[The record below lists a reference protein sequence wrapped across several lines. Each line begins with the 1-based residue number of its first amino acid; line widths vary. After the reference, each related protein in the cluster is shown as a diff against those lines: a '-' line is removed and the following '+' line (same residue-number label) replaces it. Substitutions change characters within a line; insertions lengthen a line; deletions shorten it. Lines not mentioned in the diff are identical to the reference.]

1 MNKIIPMEYS
11 VLQPRKPE
19 HIALSFSGG
28 GFRAASYSLGC
39 LSYMETVYIDG
50 EKLTSLVHFI
60 SSASGGTITNLAY
73 TASQRKG
80 QPFHEFYASM
90 NKQILH
96 GTKLIDRVFKILN
109 AESHW
114 KKRPDKSRNI
124 INAFSI
130 AYDDMLFKEEV
141 FGIYWKPVKNAVK
154 EICANATEFDNGM
167 LFRFQNAGVPGNK
180 FIRFSNEKSSDEI
193 LKKIKLADILACSSC
208 FPVGFEP
215 FVFPNDFS
223 YNGLSINSL
232 EEAIKEDP
240 RFSPNKDKQEKI
252 PPPRFVLMDGGIDDN
267 QGIDSF
273 TRAEERLQNKNM
285 FGYDL
290 YITCDV
296 SSNYTSGYNFP
307 EENKKSWLQK
317 LNLLQ
322 YLLILILFSGIF
334 ITGVLTK
341 TFLELSCAFLGINIA
356 LLSIAF
362 YFFTKG
368 FFAYQKVQKKKQ
380 TYGIVILGHISY
392 FLRLRLSVLLQL
404 IDSRA
409 TSVAYLSAIVFLKK
423 IRRVSY
429 DRLFEKISERKLK
442 ADGTLLKQNE
452 HESLVQ
458 KIELKHW
465 RQFSLMNAIYLLSP
479 KNDYQRIADLKAES
493 WYKNNP
499 AVLINGKKISL
510 AELMKPSPALQQ
522 VAELAT
528 EMDTS
533 LWFDKNHQQENRPA
547 ALIAAG
553 QFTTCYSLLRYAFR
567 FDSNDPYWSGLQN
580 QLAKDWWEFN
590 QAPFRMYNN
599 LKDNY

>member
-1 MNKIIPMEYS
+1 MNYS

-50 EKLTSLVHFI
+50 KKLTSLVHFI

-80 QPFHEFYASM
+80 QSFQEFYTGM
-90 NKQILH
+90 TKHILH
-96 GTKLIDRVFKILN
+96 GTTLIDRVFKILN

-114 KKRPDKSRNI
+114 KKRPDKSRNL

-130 AYDDMLFKEEV
+130 AYDELLFKEEV

-167 LFRFQNAGVPGNK
+167 LFRFQNAGIPGNK
-180 FIRFSNEKSSDEI
+180 FLRFRNEKAATES

-208 FPVGFEP
+208 FPLGFEP
-215 FVFPNDFS
+215 FVFPNDFT
-223 YNGLSINSL
+223 YHDLSKNAL
-232 EEAIKEDP
+232 ETAIKEDP
-240 RFSPNKDKQEKI
+240 RFSPDKGPQNET

-273 TRAEERLQNKNM
+273 TRAEERLQNKNI

-296 SSNYTSGYNFP
+296 SSNYTSGYDFP

-322 YLLILILFSGIF
+322 YLLILVLFSGIF
-334 ITGVLTK
+334 ITGILTG
-341 TFLELSCAFLGINIA
+341 TLVELCYAFLGINAA
-356 LLSIAF
+356 LLLIAA

-368 FFAYQKVQKKKQ
+368 FFAYQQVQKKKQ
-380 TYGIVILGHISY
+380 TYGIVILGHIFY

-429 DRLFEKISERKLK
+429 DRLFEKISERKIK
-442 ADGTLLKQNE
+442 ADGTLLKKGE
-452 HESLVQ
+452 KESLVQ
-458 KIELKHW
+458 QIELKHW
-465 RQFSLMNAIYLLSP
+465 RQFSLMNAIYSLSP
-479 KNDYQRIADLKAES
+479 KNDYQRMADLKAES
-493 WYKNNP
+493 WYKKNP
-499 AVLINGKKISL
+499 SVLVNGKKMNL
-510 AELMKPSPALQQ
+510 AELMKPSAVLQL
-522 VAELAT
+522 VAESAT

-533 LWFDKNHQQENRPA
+533 LWFDKNHQQEKKPA
-547 ALIAAG
+547 ALIATG

-580 QLAKDWWEFN
+580 QLAQDWWEFN
-590 QAPFRMYNN
+590 QSPFKMYN
-599 LKDNY
+599 KS

>member
-1 MNKIIPMEYS
+1 MEYS

-39 LSYMETVYIDG
+39 LSYMETIYIDG
-50 EKLTSLVHFI
+50 KKLTSLVHFI

-80 QPFHEFYASM
+80 QPFDEFYDDM
-90 NKQILH
+90 NKHILH

-109 AESHW
+109 AESAW

-130 AYDDMLFKEEV
+130 AYDELLFKEEV
-141 FGIYWKPVKNAVK
+141 FGIYWRPVKNGVK
-154 EICANATEFDNGM
+154 EVCANATEFDNGM
-167 LFRFQNAGVPGNK
+167 LFRFQNAGLPGNK
-180 FIRFSNEKSSDEI
+180 FLRFKAERAALET

-215 FVFPNDFS
+215 FVFPNDFT
-223 YNGLSINSL
+223 YNQLSKSDL
-232 EEAIKEDP
+232 EAAIKTDP
-240 RFSPNKDKQEKI
+240 RFSPDKGEQSVI
-252 PPPRFVLMDGGIDDN
+252 PPPHFVLMDGGIDDN

-273 TRAEERLQNKNM
+273 TKAEERLQHRNV

-307 EENKKSWLQK
+307 EENKKNWLQR

-322 YLLILILFSGIF
+322 YLLILILFTGIC

-341 TFLELSCAFLGINIA
+341 TFIELSFSLLGISTA
-356 LLSIAF
+356 LLLTTL
-362 YFFTKG
+362 YFSTIG
-368 FFAYQKVQKKKQ
+368 FFAYQKVQDKKQ
-380 TYGIVILGHISY
+380 TYGIVILGRISY

-404 IDSRA
+404 IVSRA

-423 IRRVSY
+423 IRRISY

-442 ADGTLLKQNE
+442 ADGTLLKKGE
-452 HESLVQ
+452 KETLVQ
-458 KIELKHW
+458 QIELKHW
-465 RQFSLMNAIYLLSP
+465 RQFTLMNAIYSLSP
-479 KNDYQRIADLKAES
+479 KNDCQRIADLKSEP
-493 WYKNNP
+493 WYKKNLT
-499 AVLINGKKISL
+499 VQINGKKMNL
-510 AELMKPSPALQQ
+510 TELMKPALCLQQ

-533 LWFDKNHQQENRPA
+533 LWFDKNHLAENRPA
-547 ALIAAG
+547 ALIATG

-567 FDSNDPYWSGLQN
+567 FDQNDPYWASLQN
-580 QLAKDWWEFN
+580 KLAQDWWDFN
-590 QAPFRMYNN
+590 QSPFRLYN
-599 LKDNY
+599 KS

>member
-1 MNKIIPMEYS
+1 MEYS

-39 LSYMETVYIDG
+39 LSYMETVYLDG

-80 QPFHEFYASM
+80 QPFQEFYASM
-90 NKQILH
+90 NKHILH

-114 KKRPDKSRNI
+114 KKRPHKSRNL

-130 AYDDMLFKEEV
+130 AYDDLLFKEEV

-154 EICANATEFDNGM
+154 EVCANATEFDNGM

-180 FIRFSNEKSSDEI
+180 FIRFRNEKLAIEA

-215 FVFPNDFS
+215 FVFPNDFT
-223 YNGLSINSL
+223 YNGLNISSL
-232 EEAIKEDP
+232 EGAIKEDP
-240 RFSPNKDKQEKI
+240 RFSPDKGEQKEI

-296 SSNYTSGYNFP
+296 SSNYTSGYKFP
-307 EENKKSWLQK
+307 EENKKSWLQR

-341 TFLELSCAFLGINIA
+341 TYLELSCAFLGINIA
-356 LLSIAF
+356 LLLVAF

-442 ADGTLLKQNE
+442 ADGTLLKKDEN
-452 HESLVQ
+452 ESLVQ

-479 KNDYQRIADLKAES
+479 KNDYQRIADLKTEV
-493 WYKNNP
+493 WYKKNP

-510 AELMKPSPALQQ
+510 AELMKPSAALQQ

-547 ALIAAG
+547 ALIATG

-567 FDSNDPYWSGLQN
+567 FDSSDPYWSALQN
-580 QLAKDWWEFN
+580 QLAQDWWEFN
-590 QAPFRMYNN
+590 QSPFRMVIGQAIF
-599 LKDNY
+599 